1 MFYVL
6 SFVDWDQNVQAVAK
20 ETDHRII
27 KKNFLLPP
35 LVQYPKKKQNP
46 RYYSNFV
53 KWLAHVYLLEAILP
67 QRAEVPVIPQ
77 KMAKWRGAMY
87 GPCLDDW

>member
-1 MFYVL
+1 MCL
-6 SFVDWDQNVQAVAK
+6 PA
-20 ETDHRII
+20 T
-27 KKNFLLPP
+27 NFP
-35 LVQYPKKKQNP
+35 LWYSIPKKKKS

-87 GPCLDDW
+87 GPCLEDW